1 MIAGVSR
8 RPDCCSTAPRTGT
21 RGLQRY
27 LITAVLVR
35 LADEGA
41 RVGLVL
47 LALERTKSAAVGG
60 LLVAVLLVPQVVAAP
75 AIGLLTDRARQP
87 RWVLTISVAGFAAS
101 LAAVAFLLGR
111 VPLPVVVVRS
121 CRSAELDS
129 VDLRCQRPATR
140 QGARRLGA
148 QESGS
153 AYQNP

>member
-1 MIAGVSR
+1 MN
-8 RPDCCSTAPRTGT
+8 RPQKGSSTASRTGT

-60 LLVAVLLVPQVVAAP
+60 LLVAVLLIPQVVAAP

-111 VPLPVVVVRS
+111 SRCKWLLPFCCSADAAAQASRVASPVS
-121 CRSAELDS
+121 CRRWYPNH
-129 VDLRCQRPATR
+129 RCP
-140 QGARRLGA
+140 GH
-148 QESGS
+148 SGRIR
-153 AYQNP
+153 